1 MQGNFG
7 FPYRTTMTSLN
18 DMEGSVSDNER
29 GHDAGGMQKGSSVS
43 VISEYETSADGSD
56 LPDITSCK
64 NKNLMKKICHIVRLK
79 QKRSKMLPAAL
90 HELKKE
96 YGSYR
101 RVARLLNITW
111 AKMQN
116 IYG

>member
-29 GHDAGGMQKGSSVS
+29 GHNAGGMQKGSSVS
-43 VISEYETSADGSD
+43 GISEYETSADGSD

-64 NKNLMKKICHIVRLK
+64 DKNLMKKICHIVRLK

-90 HELKKE
+90 HELKKRIWKLQTSCKIVK
-96 YGSYR
+96 YYMGQ
-101 RVARLLNITW
+101 N
-111 AKMQN
+111 AKH
-116 IYG
+116 I